1 MHQRPKVVHLTSV
14 HTAFDV
20 RVFHK
25 ECKSLARSGKNVV
38 LIAPHPS
45 DKVVDSVEVKGIRSS
60 GGRFVRM
67 TRTAWRLYR
76 EALRQNGDVYHFHD
90 PELIPLGLL
99 LAARGNTVVYDLH
112 EDAPSDILHKD
123 YIPRRLRRPLMWCVR
138 KLEDAACSRFSGLVA
153 ATPTIAKRFYS
164 INPNTVVVHNFPKFD
179 EIAPNVALPW
189 SERIVAVAYIGS
201 ISERRGIGRILK
213 ALALLPSASSA
224 QMMLAGPLSPGGL
237 LTELERLPGWAR
249 VQYLGVLDRPSVAN
263 LLSRV
268 RLGLMVLQPE
278 PNLVNAMPIKLFE
291 YMAAGIPVIASDFP
305 LWRKIIG
312 EAGCGLLVDP
322 QDPLAIARAMEYLLS
337 HDAEAEAMGRRGRQA
352 ACELYN
358 WDREERVLLKF
369 YSDLIETRCVAAD
382 PRPSTSVPGPSP
394 SRGTIFIASDIV
406 ARSDRPSA
414 ADEINDGRVECR
426 P

>member
-1 MHQRPKVVHLTSV
+1 MHPRPKVVHLTSV

-25 ECKSLARSGKNVV
+25 EGKSLARSGKNVV

-99 LAARGNTVVYDLH
+99 LKARGNTVVYDLH
-112 EDAPSDILHKD
+112 EDVPSDILHKD

-138 KLEDAACSRFSGLVA
+138 KLEDAACRRFSGLVA
-153 ATPTIAKRFYS
+153 ATPTIARRFYS
-164 INPNTVVVHNFPKFD
+164 INPNTVVVHNFPMLD

-189 SERIVAVAYIGS
+189 SERNAAVAYIGS
-201 ISERRGIGRILK
+201 ISERRGIRKVLK
-213 ALALLPSASSA
+213 ALALLPSDSPA
-224 QMMLAGPLSPGGL
+224 QMMLAGPFSPGGL

-278 PNLVNAMPIKLFE
+278 PNFVNAMPIKLFE

-305 LWRKIIG
+305 LWRQIIE

-322 QDPLAIARAMEYLLS
+322 QDPQAIARAMEYLLT

-352 ACELYN
+352 ACEFYN
-358 WDREERVLLKF
+358 WDSEERVLLEF
-369 YSDLIETRCVAAD
+369 YSKLLRTGAPGKKESEQVLRASAG
-382 PRPSTSVPGPSP
+382 PQHQYQGQVPGAEPYS
-394 SRGTIFIASDIV
+394 
-406 ARSDRPSA
+406 
-414 ADEINDGRVECR
+414 
-426 P
+426 